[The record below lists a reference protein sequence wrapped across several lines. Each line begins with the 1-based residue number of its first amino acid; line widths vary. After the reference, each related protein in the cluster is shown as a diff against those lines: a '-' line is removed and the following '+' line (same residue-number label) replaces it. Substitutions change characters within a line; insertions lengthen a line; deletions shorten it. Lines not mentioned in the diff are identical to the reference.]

1 MLFPI
6 MYQNASIQI
15 NIFEEI
21 SFENPSKYLIA
32 IYLIKYIEITVKYFI
47 KLLPSG
53 KAFGGATIISMKML
67 EKTFD

>member
-1 MLFPI
+1 
-6 MYQNASIQI
+6 
-15 NIFEEI
+15 
-21 SFENPSKYLIA
+21 
-32 IYLIKYIEITVKYFI
+32 LIKYIEITVKYFI

>member
-6 MYQNASIQI
+6 MNLNASIQI

-47 KLLPSG
+47 KLLP